1 MGAGNQI
8 LLRQVNV
15 ATVMV
20 ALCCASLGFQELGDS
35 RVGILVQEV
44 SHRKYFILLPRP
56 RLPAVHHSSAT

>member
-1 MGAGNQI
+1 MGVGNQI

-15 ATVMV
+15 ATVTV

-35 RVGILVQEV
+35 RAGILVQEV

>member
-15 ATVMV
+15 ATVRV
-20 ALCCASLGFQELGDS
+20 ALCCASLSFQELGDS
-35 RVGILVQEV
+35 RAGILVQEV

-56 RLPAVHHSSAT
+56 KLPAVHRSSTT